1 MPVKQ
6 SEGAERIRYY
16 IYGII
21 RENHE
26 ESIRIPSSY
35 ELAERFGTTRRV
47 AQYELER
54 LIESGLLIGKH
65 RVGTF
70 TNPNS
75 EFFWHASNGEKQPF
89 VGVTYGSGDYFTY
102 SYTASLSIAA
112 IYRQLAESGC
122 TLHDLRLLRKTPDTI
137 FEEIAPLHLDALVWA
152 VKNNDDTLNFSL
164 LRRLIDAG
172 IPVVTFGQLFPG
184 EVSGICASCGDAIR
198 KLAMI
203 CRQENRMRVLAQY
216 PQSNSLEEN
225 IDIYFPEKEFELK
238 QITQSSLPENFH
250 TAEKLLKSGFR
261 PELWIC
267 EDGYIPAVERLCG
280 QYGMDPRRDCRI
292 VSLYAYHP
300 AHEFS
305 GYSIHP
311 DFERMAENTAQL
323 IQRHLSA
330 KQYAPETIRVES
342 SLIEWI
348 NGTGKK
354 KE

>member
-1 MPVKQ
+1 MPVRQ

-16 IYGII
+16 IHGII
-21 RENHE
+21 REHHE
-26 ESIRIPSSY
+26 ESVRIPSSY
-35 ELAERFGTTRRV
+35 DLAERFGTTRRV

-75 EFFWHASNGEKQPF
+75 AFFWHASNGEPQPF

-122 TLHDLRLLRKTPDTI
+122 MLHDLRLLRKTPETI

-152 VKNNDDTLNFSL
+152 VKNNDNTLNLSL
-164 LRRLIDAG
+164 LRRLIDAE
-172 IPVVTFGQLFPG
+172 IPVVTFGLLFPG
-184 EVSGICASCGDAIR
+184 EVSGVAPSCDGAMR
-198 KLAMI
+198 KLTLI
-203 CRQENRMRVLAQY
+203 CRQENRMRILIQY
-216 PQSNSLEEN
+216 PQSTLLPEM
-225 IDIYFPEKEFELK
+225 DKYFPEKEFELK
-238 QITQSSLPENFH
+238 QITRGPLPENFN
-250 TAEKLLKSGFR
+250 TAEELLKSGFR
-261 PELWIC
+261 PGLWIC
-267 EDGYIPAVERLCG
+267 EDGFIPAVERLCA
-280 QYGMDPRRDCRI
+280 QYGMDPRRECRI
-292 VSLYAYHP
+292 VSLYAYRP
-300 AHEFS
+300 AHEFN

-311 DFERMAENTAQL
+311 DFERMAENAAEL

-330 KQYAPETIRVES
+330 EKYTPETIRVEG

-348 NGTGKK
+348 NGKRKK
-354 KE
+354 ME